1 MVTAFRVVCFVLG
14 CLCLI
19 AAVDAFTVDNHSQAL
34 ILGCIALLFNAAWTY
49 HLIYQETSR

>member
-19 AAVDAFTVDNHSQAL
+19 AAVDSFIVDNHSQAL
-34 ILGCIALLFNAAWTY
+34 IFGCIALIFNAAFTY
-49 HLIYQETSR
+49 RFFFQETSR